1 MTPKKS
7 FDFKT
12 DNEDDVNYN
21 NKDKNKD
28 KEKEKEKDKQ
38 KVNKTIKGT
47 NVPHE
52 RLILS
57 SLTVLQQFSPAEN
70 FRKLWESL
78 R

>member
-7 FDFKT
+7 FDLKI
-12 DNEDDVNYN
+12 DNEDEDRSKDN
-21 NKDKNKD
+21 NT
-28 KEKEKEKDKQ
+28 EKEKQ
-38 KVNKTIKGT
+38 KVNKTQKGT

>member
-7 FDFKT
+7 FDLKT
-12 DNEDDVNYN
+12 GNEDDVNYN
-21 NKDKNKD
+21 NKDKEKD
-28 KEKEKEKDKQ
+28 KDKQ
-38 KVNKTIKGT
+38 KVNKIIKGT